1 LEEKTP
7 LLDVNHLIVK
17 YGEICVLEGIS
28 LNVQENQIVSVLG
41 ANGAGKSSLL
51 KAVSG
56 ILHPASGEITF
67 LNTPITRLECHQV
80 VNLGLVRVPEGR
92 KLFPSLT
99 VLENLELGSYPPQA
113 KMLRKKSLEKVND
126 LFPILRERKNQVAG
140 TLSGGEQQM
149 LAIARGLMSVPKL
162 LMLDEP
168 SLGLS
173 PLFVKTIFEIVKQIS
188 TQGTTVLLV
197 EQSIYHALL
206 LSDNGYVME
215 NGKIVLEGRGKELLQ
230 NEYVRKAYLGI

>member
-1 LEEKTP
+1 
-7 LLDVNHLIVK
+7 LLDVHHLTVK

-28 LNVQENQIVSVLG
+28 LSVQRNQIVSVLG
-41 ANGAGKSSLL
+41 ANGAGKSTLL

-56 ILHPASGEITF
+56 LLHPVSGEITF
-67 LNTPITRLECHQV
+67 LNIPITRLECDQV

-99 VLENLELGSYPPQA
+99 VLENLELGSYPSKA
-113 KMLRKKSLEKVND
+113 KRMRKESLEKVND
-126 LFPILRERKNQVAG
+126 LFPILRERKTQLAG

-149 LAIARGLMSVPKL
+149 LAIARGLMSLPKL

-173 PLFVKTIFEIVKQIS
+173 PLFVKTIFEIVKEIS
-188 TQGTTVLLV
+188 KQGTTVLLV
-197 EQSIYHALL
+197 EQNIYHSLQ

-215 NGKIVLEGRGKELLQ
+215 NGKIVLEGRGKELLED
-230 NEYVRKAYLGI
+230 EYIKKAYLGI